1 MLLNP
6 VLLIIQCLAAV
17 TEDDP
22 QSQPSLPL
30 KKLALSEQVLLL
42 KEIKIKA

>member
-22 QSQPSLPL
+22 QSQPCLSL

-42 KEIKIKA
+42 KENKIKA

>member
-17 TEDDP
+17 TDDS
-22 QSQPSLPL
+22 QSQPSLPS

-42 KEIKIKA
+42 KEIKIRA